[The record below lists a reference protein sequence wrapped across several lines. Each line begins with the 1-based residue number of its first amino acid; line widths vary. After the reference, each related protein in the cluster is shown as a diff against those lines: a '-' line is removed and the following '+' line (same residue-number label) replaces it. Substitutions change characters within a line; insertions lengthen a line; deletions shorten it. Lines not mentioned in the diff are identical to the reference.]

1 MAKKER
7 LEDIDVMQGIDF
19 KGNRI
24 KREQQKAEFNK
35 HYKVVKKRNYKLAL
49 WILIIVVLFL
59 SIIPIFKNIKP
70 KEEKIEIKEAEKTI
84 SNEASEP
91 FNDKLCT
98 LKTVTCKKEN
108 LDEISYQIKQEAI
121 LLEIDW
127 KIAVAIAKWETG
139 HYTSQAFKK
148 LNNVGGNF
156 GLRDGKYQLL
166 KFDTL
171 EDGVKFFVKNL
182 KNNYFNKGLTTLE
195 KIQQKYA
202 PIGAKNDPS
211 KLNNYWLDGVKKI
224 YEELEVKE

>member
-1 MAKKER
+1 M
-7 LEDIDVMQGIDF
+7 
-19 KGNRI
+19 
-24 KREQQKAEFNK
+24 
-35 HYKVVKKRNYKLAL
+35 
-49 WILIIVVLFL
+49 
-59 SIIPIFKNIKP
+59 
-70 KEEKIEIKEAEKTI
+70 
-84 SNEASEP
+84 
-91 FNDKLCT
+91 
-98 LKTVTCKKEN
+98 KTVTCKKEN

-127 KIAVAIAKWETG
+127 KIAVAISKWETG

-195 KIQQKYA
+195 KNTT
-202 PIGAKNDPS
+202 KNM
-211 KLNNYWLDGVKKI
+211 LQ
-224 YEELEVKE
+224 